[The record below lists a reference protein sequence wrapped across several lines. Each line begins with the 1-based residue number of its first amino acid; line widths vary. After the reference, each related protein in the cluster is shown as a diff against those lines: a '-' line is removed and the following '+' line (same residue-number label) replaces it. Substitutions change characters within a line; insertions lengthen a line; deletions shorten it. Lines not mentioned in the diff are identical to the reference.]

1 MANTFENNTFSG
13 TSKFTDTFYIS
24 TSAVIGEW
32 PRANI
37 AQNALAIVQAANLL
51 EGRVHDASGTLL
63 TTAGTDDL
71 GITIGSF
78 GTAIAVWDAGNLG
91 SAGATTRYG
100 RVRPGELVLPANY
113 EAGQTVNIRVRA
125 FMATAVADNSCTVDV
140 NCYSDDGDNTVSADL
155 CTTSA
160 TSMNSLTATDYDFAI
175 TATSLVAGQALD
187 VRIAIACND
196 AATGTVTPTITAIKL
211 LCDTRG

>member
-1 MANTFENNTFSG
+1 MTFSASNSTLSG
-13 TSKFTDTFYIS
+13 TTKITDVLYFSQSS
-24 TSAVIGEW
+24 TIGEL
-32 PRANI
+32 PIANV
-37 AQNALAIVQAANLL
+37 AQKPLAIVQAANLL

-71 GITIGSF
+71 GITIGAF

-100 RVRPGELVLPANY
+100 RVRPGELVLPPNY
-113 EAGQTVNIRVRA
+113 EDGQTVNIRVRA
-125 FMATAVADNSCTVDV
+125 AMVTAVADGSCTVDV
-140 NCYSDDGDNTVSADL
+140 VCHSDDGDNTASADL

-160 TSMNSLTATDYDFAI
+160 TSMNSLTWADYDFAI

-187 VRIAIACND
+187 VRVAITCTD
-196 AATGTVTPTITAIKL
+196 AATGTVTPTISAIKL